1 VAGGGDAK
9 DKMLRTGR
17 ATVAH
22 LSGRRHIITRH
33 VFGLRAAFLRVRDYE
48 RAPAQRSAG
57 AVHHGGVN
65 GAGRATVRGGAWPP
79 RPARNDHLAGS
90 NETGAIIATPCI
102 GRRDPIAQQQSARTR
117 DAASTEQAVQQQ
129 DQERIRAQIAA
140 DTIALRRIYADDFLG
155 IGPTGV
161 VRNKAEVIA
170 DFTTHALTYQSI
182 TTAEVRVRVYGNTAV
197 ETGRSTMVGQDRGKD
212 VPREN
217 RFTRVWV
224 MTDGRWQL
232 VANHYSLMT
241 TQ

>member
-1 VAGGGDAK
+1 MK
-9 DKMLRTGR
+9 RT
-17 ATVAH
+17 
-22 LSGRRHIITRH
+22 S
-33 VFGLRAAFLRVRDYE
+33 
-48 RAPAQRSAG
+48 
-57 AVHHGGVN
+57 
-65 GAGRATVRGGAWPP
+65 
-79 RPARNDHLAGS
+79 
-90 NETGAIIATPCI
+90 IIAALVLSTVSSA
-102 GRRDPIAQQQSARTR
+102 IAQQQSSHTR

-129 DQERIRAQIAA
+129 DQERIRAQITA
-140 DTIALRRIYADDFLG
+140 DSIALRRIYADDFLG
-155 IGPTGV
+155 IGPTGNA
-161 VRNKAEVIA
+161 RTKAEVIA

>member
-1 VAGGGDAK
+1 MEGPMK
-9 DKMLRTGR
+9 RT
-17 ATVAH
+17 
-22 LSGRRHIITRH
+22 S
-33 VFGLRAAFLRVRDYE
+33 
-48 RAPAQRSAG
+48 
-57 AVHHGGVN
+57 
-65 GAGRATVRGGAWPP
+65 
-79 RPARNDHLAGS
+79 
-90 NETGAIIATPCI
+90 IIAALVLSAVSI
-102 GRRDPIAQQQSARTR
+102 AIAQQQSAQTR

-129 DQERIRAQIAA
+129 DQVRIRAQITA

-161 VRNKAEVIA
+161 VRKKAEVIA

-182 TTAEVRVRVYGNTAV
+182 TTAEVRVRVYGTTAV
-197 ETGRSTMVGQDRGKD
+197 EMGRSTMVGQDRGKD

>member
-1 VAGGGDAK
+1 MKRTLIIVA
-9 DKMLRTGR
+9 LL
-17 ATVAH
+17 
-22 LSGRRHIITRH
+22 LS
-33 VFGLRAAFLRVRDYE
+33 AFS
-48 RAPAQRSAG
+48 SA
-57 AVHHGGVN
+57 
-65 GAGRATVRGGAWPP
+65 
-79 RPARNDHLAGS
+79 
-90 NETGAIIATPCI
+90 
-102 GRRDPIAQQQSARTR
+102 IAQQQSEQPR

-129 DQERIRAQIAA
+129 DQVRIRAQITA

>member
-1 VAGGGDAK
+1 MKRTPIVAA
-9 DKMLRTGR
+9 LL
-17 ATVAH
+17 
-22 LSGRRHIITRH
+22 LSTSSSAMAQHPN
-33 VFGLRAAFLRVRDYE
+33 ARV
-48 RAPAQRSAG
+48 
-57 AVHHGGVN
+57 
-65 GAGRATVRGGAWPP
+65 T
-79 RPARNDHLAGS
+79 
-90 NETGAIIATPCI
+90 T
-102 GRRDPIAQQQSARTR
+102 
-117 DAASTEQAVQQQ
+117 STEQAVQQQ
-129 DQERIRAQIAA
+129 DQERIRAQISA
-140 DTIALRRIYADDFLG
+140 DSVALRRIYADDFLG

>member
-1 VAGGGDAK
+1 MK
-9 DKMLRTGR
+9 RT
-17 ATVAH
+17 
-22 LSGRRHIITRH
+22 S
-33 VFGLRAAFLRVRDYE
+33 
-48 RAPAQRSAG
+48 
-57 AVHHGGVN
+57 
-65 GAGRATVRGGAWPP
+65 
-79 RPARNDHLAGS
+79 
-90 NETGAIIATPCI
+90 IIAALVLSAVSSTF
-102 GRRDPIAQQQSARTR
+102 AQQQQSARTR
-117 DAASTEQAVQQQ
+117 DAASTGQAVQQQ
-129 DQERIRAQIAA
+129 DQERIRAQITA

-197 ETGRSTMVGQDRGKD
+197 ETGRSTMVGQDKGKD

>member
-1 VAGGGDAK
+1 MVGLMK
-9 DKMLRTGR
+9 RT
-17 ATVAH
+17 AFIAALV
-22 LSGRRHIITRH
+22 LSGVSST
-33 VFGLRAAFLRVRDYE
+33 
-48 RAPAQRSAG
+48 
-57 AVHHGGVN
+57 
-65 GAGRATVRGGAWPP
+65 
-79 RPARNDHLAGS
+79 
-90 NETGAIIATPCI
+90 
-102 GRRDPIAQQQSARTR
+102 IAQQQSAQTG
-117 DAASTEQAVQQQ
+117 DAAGTEQAVRQQ
-129 DQERIRAQIAA
+129 DQVRIRAQITA
-140 DTIALRRIYADDFLG
+140 DPIALRWIYADDFLG

-232 VANHYSLMT
+232 VANHYSLMAT
-241 TQ
+241 K

>member
-1 VAGGGDAK
+1 MK
-9 DKMLRTGR
+9 
-17 ATVAH
+17 
-22 LSGRRHIITRH
+22 
-33 VFGLRAAFLRVRDYE
+33 
-48 RAPAQRSAG
+48 
-57 AVHHGGVN
+57 
-65 GAGRATVRGGAWPP
+65 
-79 RPARNDHLAGS
+79 RPS
-90 NETGAIIATPCI
+90 IIAALVLSAVSSA
-102 GRRDPIAQQQSARTR
+102 IAQQQSAKTR

-129 DQERIRAQIAA
+129 DQVRIRAQITA

-161 VRNKAEVIA
+161 VRNKAQVIA

-182 TTAEVRVRVYGNTAV
+182 TTADVRVRVYGNTAV

-212 VPREN
+212 VPRDN

-224 MTDGRWQL
+224 MTHGRWQL